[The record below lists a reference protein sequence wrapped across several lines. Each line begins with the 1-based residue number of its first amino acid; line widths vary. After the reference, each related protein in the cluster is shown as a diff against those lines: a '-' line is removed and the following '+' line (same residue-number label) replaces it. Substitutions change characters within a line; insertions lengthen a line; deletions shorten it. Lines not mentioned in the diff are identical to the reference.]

1 MTAASTRRAPARA
14 DASDTSVSKG
24 KTSYRRASPARER
37 STREATPPRYG
48 PVGAHVLVD
57 SGPLLALF
65 NRADRWHG
73 RVVAW
78 LEQHPGI
85 RLVTTWCV
93 LTETCAMLARR
104 VHNDAALD
112 VLRWALRGGIT
123 VDGAPQDS
131 LVSLLAIS
139 ERFAD
144 LPFDLA
150 DASIAEAAARLRL
163 RRILSIDSDF
173 DVYRDHAGRPL
184 QNLLTSAF

>member
-1 MTAASTRRAPARA
+1 M
-14 DASDTSVSKG
+14 
-24 KTSYRRASPARER
+24 
-37 STREATPPRYG
+37 
-48 PVGAHVLVD
+48 VG
-57 SGPLLALF
+57 
-65 NRADRWHG
+65 
-73 RVVAW
+73 W
-78 LEQHPGI
+78 LEQHPTI

-131 LVSLLAIS
+131 LVSILAIS

-173 DVYRDHAGRPL
+173 DVYRDHGGRAL
-184 QNLLTSAF
+184 QNLLTHSG

>member
-1 MTAASTRRAPARA
+1 MTASRTRKPAASVPAGATIKAPAAR
-14 DASDTSVSKG
+14 T
-24 KTSYRRASPARER
+24 YRRKTTTGTSTASEASPPLYAP
-37 STREATPPRYG
+37 T
-48 PVGAHVLVD
+48 GAQILVD

-73 RVVAW
+73 RVVDW
-78 LEQHPGI
+78 LKQNPRI

-131 LVSLLAIS
+131 LVSILAIS

-173 DVYRDHAGRPL
+173 DVYRDHGGRPL
-184 QNLLTSAF
+184 QNVLMR